1 MAVSDSSKKKA
12 KPSTTTSSKE
22 ARVLDVEDK
31 APAAA
36 AASSAVTKSSEAAS
50 AARTGEGGLD
60 AIGPWLVP
68 IYILALIFIFAGER
82 VFGTWGTLRY
92 AVTGLGVLCAVV
104 TTVLRFV
111 LSGRRTG
118 ERRAVERTLA
128 LFSFGGLIALLVYFA
143 TTETGRKL
151 FGIAKASAE
160 TRARVDTAATIAWV
174 VLIIL
179 AVVPLLFGERALAPM
194 RRAPHIE
201 ARRVRAAII
210 AGLSLA
216 LAVTY
221 CALFTYAAG
230 EVDLKADYS
239 YFRTA
244 RAGES
249 TKNIARSLTE
259 PLKVTAFYPQLNEV
273 GTEVEG
279 YLRDLAAG
287 APNFQVEVQDR
298 LLVPALAK
306 EAKVTQDGV
315 IVLQRGGSRE
325 LVTIGSEMKTAA
337 AKLKSLDVDFQKAL
351 LKVIRSQ
358 RTAYLTVAHG
368 ELNEAAAAPAGGAEG
383 RTTKG
388 FRKLLESQNYVV
400 KDLGLAQGL
409 GSEIPADA
417 FLVVV
422 LGPSKAFL
430 PEEIDALRRYA
441 ERGGKLFLGLDPD
454 GKADLAPLAGVADLT
469 WDPVLLA
476 TEKNLVRRRFNP
488 SDRGILVTTRY
499 SSHASVSTLSR
510 NAQRAPVIFPGAS
523 SLDKKQGSD
532 AKVDFV
538 IKSLPDAFTDA
549 NGNFE
554 QEKDVEKTA
563 TYNLAAAVNKPAA
576 GAGAGGDDKQNE
588 MRAFVMADADA
599 VTDTALSHEPNIVL
613 VLDAL
618 RWLGG
623 EESFSGAVTTA
634 EDVRIEHTKEKD
646 LIWFYATIF
655 GAPAVVLAVGLGI
668 VRRTRRSASGR
679 RA

>member
-12 KPSTTTSSKE
+12 AGKASSGVKESAKETKETKPAE
-22 ARVLDVEDK
+22 APAKVEAP
-31 APAAA
+31 APAAQ
-36 AASSAVTKSSEAAS
+36 K
-50 AARTGEGGLD
+50 TGGGLE
-60 AIGPWLVP
+60 AVGPWLVP
-68 IYILALIFIFAGER
+68 IYILSLVFVFAGER
-82 VFGTWGTLRY
+82 IFGTFDKLRY
-92 AVTGLGVLCAVV
+92 AFTGLGVAGAVLA
-104 TTVLRFV
+104 TVVRFI

-118 ERRAVERTLA
+118 ERRSVERALA
-128 LFSFGGLIALLVYFA
+128 LFSSGGLVALLVYFA
-143 TTETGRKL
+143 TTDAGRKL

-160 TRARVDTAATIAWV
+160 ARARIDTAATISWV
-174 VLIIL
+174 VLVIL
-179 AVVPLLFGERALAPM
+179 SVLPLLFGERALAPM
-194 RRAPHIE
+194 RRAPQIE
-201 ARRVRAAII
+201 ARRVRAATI

-216 LAVTY
+216 LAATY

-230 EVDLKADYS
+230 ELDIKADYS

-244 RAGES
+244 RASES
-249 TKNIARSLTE
+249 TKNIAKSLTE
-259 PLKVTAFYPQLNEV
+259 PLKITAFYPQLNEV

-279 YLRDLAAG
+279 YLRDIAKE

-315 IVLQRGGSRE
+315 IVLQRAGTRE
-325 LVTIGSEMKTAA
+325 LLTVGADMKTAA

-351 LKVIRSQ
+351 LKVMRSQ
-358 RTAYLTVAHG
+358 RTAYLTVTHG
-368 ELNEAAAAPAGGAEG
+368 ELNETTAAAPGGAEG
-383 RTTKG
+383 RTAKG
-388 FRKLLESQNYVV
+388 LRKLLESQNYVV

-422 LGPSKAFL
+422 LGPTKEFL

-441 ERGGKLFLGLDPD
+441 ERGGKLFMGLDPD
-454 GKADLAPLAGVADLT
+454 GKADLSALAGVVDLT

-510 NAQRAPVIFPGAS
+510 NAQKAPTIFPGAS

-538 IKSLPDAFTDA
+538 IKSLADAFTDA

-554 QEKDVEKTA
+554 HDKDTEKTG
-563 TYNLAAAVNKPAA
+563 TYNLAAAVSKPAT
-576 GAGAGGDDKQNE
+576 GAGKDDKQQNE

-599 VTDTALSHEPNIVL
+599 ASDAALGHEPNIVL

-646 LIWFYATIF
+646 LIWFYGTIF
-655 GAPAVVLAVGLGI
+655 GAPALVLAVGLGI
-668 VRRTRRSASGR
+668 VRRARRSAPGR

>member
-1 MAVSDSSKKKA
+1 MAVSDSSSNSNKKKA
-12 KPSTTTSSKE
+12 GAKSPASKTPAAE
-22 ARVLDVEDK
+22 APAAEAP

-36 AASSAVTKSSEAAS
+36 PPAPNTKAAPAA
-50 AARTGEGGLD
+50 GEGSLS
-60 AIGPWLVP
+60 ALSPWLVP
-68 IYILALIFIFAGER
+68 IYIVSLAFVFAGER
-82 VFGTWGTLRY
+82 VFGTWETLRY
-92 AVTGLGVLCAVV
+92 VLTGLGVAGAVI
-104 TTVLRFV
+104 TTAVRFA
-111 LSGRRTG
+111 LAGRKTG
-118 ERRAVERTLA
+118 ERRRVERTLA
-128 LFSFGGLIALLVYFA
+128 LFSLGGLVALVVYFA
-143 TTETGRKL
+143 TTDTGRKL

-160 TRARVDTAATIAWV
+160 TRARVDTAATITWV
-174 VLIIL
+174 VLVIL
-179 AVVPLLFGERALAPM
+179 SVVPLLFGERALAPM
-194 RRAPHIE
+194 RRAPQLE
-201 ARRVRAAII
+201 ARRVRAATV

-216 LAVTY
+216 IAATY
-221 CALFTYAAG
+221 CALFTYTAG
-230 EVDLKADYS
+230 ELDLKADYS

-244 RAGES
+244 RPGDS
-249 TKNIARSLTE
+249 TKNIAKSLTE

-287 APNFQVEVQDR
+287 APNFQVEVLDR
-298 LLVPALAK
+298 LLAPGLAK

-315 IVLQRGGSRE
+315 IVLQRGSSRE
-325 LVTIGSEMKTAA
+325 LVTVGSDMKSAA

-351 LKVIRSQ
+351 LKVVRQQ
-358 RTAYLTVAHG
+358 RTAYLTVTHG
-368 ELNEAAAAPAGGAEG
+368 ELNESTATGPEA
-383 RTTKG
+383 RTAKG
-388 FRKLLESQNYVV
+388 LRKLLESQNYAV

-422 LGPSKAFL
+422 LGPSKEFL
-430 PEEIDALRRYA
+430 PEEIDALKRYA
-441 ERGGKLFLGLDPD
+441 AKGGKLFLALDPD
-454 GKADLAPLAGVADLT
+454 GKADMKPLADVVDLT
-469 WDPVLLA
+469 WDPVPLA

-510 NAQRAPVIFPGAS
+510 NAQRAPAIFPGVS
-523 SLDKKQGSD
+523 QLDKKAGSD

-538 IKSLPDAFTDA
+538 IKSLPDAFIDA

-554 QEKDVEKTA
+554 HEKDTEKA
-563 TYNLAAAVNKPAA
+563 GTYNLAAAVTKPAA
-576 GAGAGGDDKQNE
+576 GAVDDKNE

-599 VTDTALSHEPNIVL
+599 ATDAALGHEPNIVL

-623 EESFSGAVTTA
+623 EESFSGAVSSA

-655 GAPAVVLAVGLGI
+655 GAPAAVLAVGLGI
-668 VRRTRRSASGR
+668 VRRSRRSASGR

>member
-1 MAVSDSSKKKA
+1 
-12 KPSTTTSSKE
+12 
-22 ARVLDVEDK
+22 
-31 APAAA
+31 
-36 AASSAVTKSSEAAS
+36 
-50 AARTGEGGLD
+50 
-60 AIGPWLVP
+60 I
-68 IYILALIFIFAGER
+68 
-82 VFGTWGTLRY
+82 FGTFDRLRY
-92 AVTGLGVLCAVV
+92 LFTGLGVLGAVFA
-104 TTVLRFV
+104 TVLRFV

-128 LFSFGGLIALLVYFA
+128 LFSLGGLVALVVYFA

-160 TRARVDTAATIAWV
+160 TRARVDTAGTILWV
-174 VLIIL
+174 VLVIV

-201 ARRVRAAII
+201 ARRVRAATI

-216 LAVTY
+216 LAATY

-230 EVDLKADYS
+230 ELDLKADYS

-249 TKNIARSLTE
+249 TKNIVKSLTE

-298 LLVPALAK
+298 LMVPALAK

-315 IVLQRGGSRE
+315 IVLQRAGTRE

-351 LKVIRSQ
+351 LKVMRSQ

-368 ELNEAAAAPAGGAEG
+368 EVNEAAAAAPGGVEG
-383 RTTKG
+383 RTAKG

-409 GSEIPADA
+409 GSEIPPDA

-422 LGPSKAFL
+422 LGPSKEFL
-430 PEEIDALRRYA
+430 PEEIGALKRYA
-441 ERGGKLFLGLDPD
+441 DRGGKLFLGLDPD
-454 GKADLAPLAGVADLT
+454 GKADLSALADVVDLT
-469 WDPVLLA
+469 WDPVPLA
-476 TEKNLVRRRFNP
+476 TEKNLVRRRYNP

-510 NAQRAPVIFPGAS
+510 NAQRAPVIFPNAS
-523 SLDKKQGSD
+523 QLDKKQGSD

-554 QEKDVEKTA
+554 HDKETEKTG
-563 TYNLAAAVNKPAA
+563 TYNLAAAVSKPAA
-576 GAGAGGDDKQNE
+576 GAAAGKDDKQQNE

-599 VTDTALSHEPNIVL
+599 ATDAALGHEPNIVL

-623 EESFSGAVTTA
+623 EESFSGAVSSA